1 MHDETRG
8 VRYFN
13 MHRLTGAELT
23 KLIAVKLVY
32 TGMLGTEIT
41 PVLHQERRRILS
53 EVYSSC
59 QIKKRVKSQTC

>member
-23 KLIAVKLVY
+23 KLIAVKLFY
-32 TGMLGTEIT
+32 TGMGTAIT
-41 PVLHQERRRILS
+41 PPLHQERRRILS

-59 QIKKRVKSQTC
+59 QLKKRVKSQTC